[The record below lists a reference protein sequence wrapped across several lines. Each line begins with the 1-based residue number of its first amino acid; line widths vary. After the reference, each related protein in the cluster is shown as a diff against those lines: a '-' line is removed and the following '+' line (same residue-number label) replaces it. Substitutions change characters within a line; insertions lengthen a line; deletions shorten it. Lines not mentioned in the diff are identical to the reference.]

1 MALSSGTA
9 LRPAERRVVA
19 SLAAIYAVRL
29 LGLFLL
35 LPVLAMHAGDLP
47 GGTPLLAGLAVGAY
61 GLTQAVMQIPF
72 GAWSDRIGRKPLIV
86 VGLVLHVAGSAL
98 GAVAA
103 SAWSLVFA
111 RTVQGLGA
119 VSGPVM
125 ALLADLTRP
134 ESRTRAMFA
143 IGLSIGASFVISL
156 VAGPLL
162 AAAIGISGVFLL
174 IGGLGLLA
182 LALVL
187 FALPVEPPARERTA
201 SRRDWRQ
208 VLTRALLPHYA
219 GIFMLHLTL
228 TAAFIAVPYAL
239 RDLHGI
245 EASHHWLVYLGVF
258 ASSVLLTVPL
268 MLWSERSRG
277 SGRAATRVSGIALA
291 TALAALGWVKAD
303 FAGFAAALVLYF
315 GAFNFLEARLP
326 AALTETAGE
335 AARGAALGVFA
346 TCQFAGAFAGG
357 VLGGGLLGSPWQLA
371 GIFACS
377 AIVVLG
383 WLPWAAAL
391 EIHQSGTIGTAR
403 SGGARLQ

>member
-1 MALSSGTA
+1 MALPSGAA

-35 LPVLAMHAGDLP
+35 LPVLALHAGELP
-47 GGTPLLAGLAVGAY
+47 GGTPLFAGLAVGAY
-61 GLTQAVMQIPF
+61 GLTQSIMQIPF
-72 GAWSDRIGRKPLIV
+72 GVWSDRIGRKPLIV

-103 SAWSLVFA
+103 TAWSLVFA
-111 RTVQGLGA
+111 RIVQGLGA

-143 IGLSIGASFVISL
+143 IGMSIGATFVLSL

-162 AAAIGISGVFLL
+162 ASAVGVSGVFLL
-174 IGGLGLLA
+174 VGGLGFLA
-182 LALVL
+182 LAIVM
-187 FALPVEPPARERTA
+187 FALPAEPPARERMA
-201 SRRDWRQ
+201 ARREWRE

-228 TAAFIAVPYAL
+228 TAAFIGVPHAL
-239 RDLHGI
+239 RDLYGI

-258 ASSVLLTVPL
+258 AASVLLTVPL
-268 MLWSERSRG
+268 MLWSERTRR
-277 SGRAATRVSGIALA
+277 SGMAVRVGGIALA
-291 TALAALGWVKAD
+291 TSLAALVWAKAH
-303 FAGFAAALVLYF
+303 FVGFAAALVLYF

-335 AARGAALGVFA
+335 ATRGAALGVFS
-346 TCQFAGAFAGG
+346 TCQFAGAFVGG
-357 VLGGGLLGSPWQLA
+357 LLGGGMLGSPWQLA

-377 AIVVLG
+377 ALIALA

-391 EIHQSGTIGTAR
+391 EMHQSGAIGTAR
-403 SGGARLQ
+403 SDGGRLQ

>member
-1 MALSSGTA
+1 MALPSGAA

-35 LPVLAMHAGDLP
+35 LPVLALHAGELP
-47 GGTPLLAGLAVGAY
+47 GGTSLLAGLAVGAY
-61 GLTQAVMQIPF
+61 GLTQALMQIPF

-98 GAVAA
+98 GAVATT
-103 SAWSLVFA
+103 AWSLVFA
-111 RTVQGLGA
+111 RIVQGLGA

-143 IGLSIGASFVISL
+143 IGMSIGATFVVSL

-162 AAAIGISGVFLL
+162 ASAIGVSGVFLL

-187 FALPVEPPARERTA
+187 FALPAEPPVRERTSA
-201 SRRDWRQ
+201 RRDWRP

-228 TAAFIAVPYAL
+228 TAAFIAVPHAL

-245 EASHHWLVYLGVF
+245 EASQHWFVYLGVF
-258 ASSVLLTVPL
+258 AASVLLTVPL
-268 MLWSERSRG
+268 MLWSERTRKAG
-277 SGRAATRVSGIALA
+277 MAARVGGIALA
-291 TALAALGWVKAD
+291 TALATLVWAKAH
-303 FAGFAAALVLYF
+303 FGGFAAALVLYF

-335 AARGAALGVFA
+335 ATRGAALGVFA

-377 AIVVLG
+377 ALVALG

-391 EIHQSGTIGTAR
+391 EMNQSGTIGTAR
-403 SGGARLQ
+403 SGGGRLQ

>member
-1 MALSSGTA
+1 VAQPSGAA

-35 LPVLAMHAGDLP
+35 LPVLALHAGDMP

-61 GLTQAVMQIPF
+61 GLTQALMQIPF

-86 VGLVLHVAGSAL
+86 VGLILHVAGSAF

-103 SAWSLVFA
+103 TAWSLVLA
-111 RTVQGLGA
+111 RIVQGLGA

-143 IGLSIGASFVISL
+143 IGMSIGASFVISL

-162 AAAIGISGVFLL
+162 AAAVGISGVFVL
-174 IGGLGLLA
+174 IGALGVVA

-187 FALPVEPPARERTA
+187 FALPAEPPAQERGA
-201 SRRDWRQ
+201 ARRDWSQ
-208 VLTRALLPHYA
+208 VLTSALLPHYA

-228 TAAFIAVPYAL
+228 TATFIAVPHAL

-245 EASHHWLVYLGVF
+245 DVSRHWLFYLCVF
-258 ASSVLLTVPL
+258 AASVALTMPL
-268 MLWSERSRG
+268 MLWSERG
-277 SGRAATRVSGIALA
+277 GRHGLAARVGGVALVA
-291 TALAALGWVKAD
+291 ALAALVWAKTH
-303 FAGFAAALVLYF
+303 FAGLAAALVLYF

-326 AALTETAGE
+326 AALTESVGE
-335 AARGAALGVFA
+335 ASRGAALGVFA

-357 VLGGGLLGSPWQLA
+357 VVGGGLLGSPWELT

-377 AIVVLG
+377 AVVGLA
-383 WLPWAAAL
+383 WIPWAAAI
-391 EIHQSGTIGTAR
+391 EMRQSGAIGSAR
-403 SGGARLQ
+403 AGAGRLQ